1 MQANPPDWMATFE
14 MYFAYG
20 RPGHMILYAIGTGP
34 VRGFAVTLSI
44 GIMTSMFTAV
54 VVTRALAN
62 LVYGGRRLTK
72 ISI

>member
-1 MQANPPDWMATFE
+1 
-14 MYFAYG
+14 
-20 RPGHMILYAIGTGP
+20 